1 MPNLAPAVSRRK
13 SGALPP
19 QPAFIQVLL
28 PAALAAA
35 AAAIISSRAAPP
47 PPPPPLPPTVL
58 PPGAEQRFESL
69 AGEDGN
75 LLDGFS
81 FSLDPPNV
89 PDDSDLGRL
98 LNARPVPGKG
108 RSDAGPRDHA
118 R

>member
-13 SGALPP
+13 SAALPP
-19 QPAFIQVLL
+19 QPAFIQVLV

-35 AAAIISSRAAPP
+35 AAAIISSRAAP